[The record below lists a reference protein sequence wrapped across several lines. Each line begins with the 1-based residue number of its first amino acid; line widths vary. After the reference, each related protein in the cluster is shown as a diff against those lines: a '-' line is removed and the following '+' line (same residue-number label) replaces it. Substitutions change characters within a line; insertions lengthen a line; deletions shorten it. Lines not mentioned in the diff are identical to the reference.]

1 MWVVLEKFG
10 SFPII
15 QIIVKVTIFPKED
28 NEVEY
33 ILTQSL
39 AQWSECSSFQHQTVG
54 GATEFCAGSAIPYS
68 FSDVAE
74 FPD

>member
-1 MWVVLEKFG
+1 MWVVLEKLG

-15 QIIVKVTIFPKED
+15 QTIVKVTIFPKED
-28 NEVEY
+28 YVVEY

-54 GATEFCAGSAIPYS
+54 GATELCGGNAIPYS
-68 FSDVAE
+68 FSELAE
-74 FPD
+74 YPE